1 MDQIGHP
8 RAVLAAFIAVA
19 TLTAGCG
26 AAPPA
31 VPSGVTLSQVPTTV
45 SPRVPTTVSPR
56 VPTLSSTPPSR
67 AVRQRL
73 KAVSDGRHGGRG
85 GSIAGSAAAG
95 GLPAGWPAD
104 LPVPR
109 GSIMGS
115 TGSAGRW
122 TVLILAAGSAA
133 GVRRSTVAFYS
144 AAGFTAVSDSVLNK
158 GNRQIT
164 LVVENRDHSA
174 TETNLVIGL
183 TSQ

>member
-8 RAVLAAFIAVA
+8 RAVLAAFFAVA

-26 AAPPA
+26 ATPPA

-45 SPRVPTTVSPR
+45 SPRVPTI
-56 VPTLSSTPPSR
+56 SSTPPSR
-67 AVRQRL
+67 AVRQPQ

-85 GSIAGSAAAG
+85 GSSTGSAAAG

-104 LPVPR
+104 LPVPQ
-109 GSIMGS
+109 GSIIGS

-122 TVLILAAGSAA
+122 TVLILAAGSATE
-133 GVRRSTVAFYS
+133 VRRSTVAFYS
-144 AAGFTAVSDSVLNK
+144 AAGFTAISDSVLNK

-164 LVVENRDHSA
+164 LVMENRDHSA
-174 TETNLVIGL
+174 TETNLVIGV